1 MAMKNTRP
9 PIAERPLASDGFFSI
24 PWSRFFLNLET
35 DSEADQSG
43 SVAQILQSVASSSTT
58 QDIQTDLDNTKKE
71 QLLNSNI
78 FLNAITE
85 LKQLIQDINRRNAI
99 TEVANLDKIQELK
112 AQVTDLKRQLLFL
125 VSENQ
130 DLSQTLRDIRV
141 YLIALEKE

>member
-1 MAMKNTRP
+1 MKNTRP